1 MRNIKKIRLE
11 FHKIPEL
18 AFTEKETTKL
28 ILSYLN
34 NIPSFDS
41 YANVF
46 KTGDSGLIVTIPKD
60 TLKHYIA
67 FRADIDGLPIEEK
80 SKCEVHSQHPHIM
93 HACGHDSH
101 ITVMIAVIENI
112 IQNIE
117 QVIKGDFALKFIFQ
131 PAEEIGT

>member
-1 MRNIKKIRLE
+1 MSAFFEKYKKIRLE

-60 TLKHYIA
+60 TLKHFIA

-112 IQNIE
+112 I
-117 QVIKGDFALKFIFQ
+117 
-131 PAEEIGT
+131 